1 MLHSYYAYI
10 IISYTHVIY
19 IYIIYIYIY
28 IICSYS
34 FYNKLNTNPRYLA
47 HQFNI
52 CIDNLIGI
60 LLLIEDLFFDHMHK
74 EVMKGNGD
82 SIGEASLKKDGNER
96 YA

>member
-1 MLHSYYAYI
+1 MLHSYYACI
-10 IISYTHVIY
+10 IISYTHAIY
-19 IYIIYIYIY
+19 IY
-28 IICSYS
+28 SYS

-47 HQFNI
+47 HQVNT

-82 SIGEASLKKDGNER
+82 SIGEASLKKEGNER